1 MLFSHF
7 RRKPAPPVTYLE
19 CTGHSGIVYRVIGSG
34 HPSRLSLVVEYPG
47 STHRTSLTGFTE
59 DVREAQALAL
69 ALLEAGATPEDLAR
83 LAGTSRTE
91 LLTV

>member
-7 RRKPAPPVTYLE
+7 RRRPAPPVTYLE
-19 CTGHSGIVYRVIGSG
+19 CTGYSGIVYRVTGSG
-34 HPSRLSLVVEYPG
+34 DPERLSLVIEYPG
-47 STHRTSLTGFTE
+47 SVHRTSLTGFTN

-69 ALLEAGATPEDLAR
+69 ALLEAGTTPEDLAR
-83 LAGTSRTE
+83 LAKAGQDA